1 MFHSPFVVPVA
12 FALAWV
18 CVTWIRAAYG
28 IKGPFSDSGW
38 HKQRNMQV
46 PPMFQKMMEK
56 AMEER
61 DNEVQALKERVAVLE
76 QIVTDNHKSNSLA
89 DEIERLRDHK

>member
-1 MFHSPFVVPVA
+1 MFQASFLIPIS
-12 FALAWV
+12 FACAWV
-18 CVTWIRAAYG
+18 FVTWIRAHYG
-28 IKGPFSDSGW
+28 VRGPFSDTGW
-38 HKQRNMQV
+38 HKQKNVHV

-76 QIVTDNHKSNSLA
+76 KIITDNHNTNNLA
-89 DEIERLRDHK
+89 DEIERLRDRK

>member
-1 MFHSPFVVPVA
+1 MFNTPLLIPISFA
-12 FALAWV
+12 FAWV
-18 CVTWIRAAYG
+18 CVTWIRAHYG
-28 IKGPFSDSGW
+28 IKGPFADGGW
-38 HKQRNMQV
+38 HRQRNVHV

-76 QIVTDNHKSNSLA
+76 KIITDNHNSNNLA
-89 DEIERLRDHK
+89 EEIERLRDRK

>member
-1 MFHSPFVVPVA
+1 MLDSPFIIPIA
-12 FALAWV
+12 FAFAWV
-18 CVTWIRAAYG
+18 AVTWIRAAYG
-28 IKGPFSDSGW
+28 VKGPFSDIGW
-38 HKQRNMQV
+38 HKQKNMHV

-76 QIVTDNHKSNSLA
+76 KIVTDNHNSNNLA
-89 DEIERLRDHK
+89 DEIERLRDRK